1 MCMQRLED
9 AMCMQRSEDA
19 VCVCV
24 CARMRVRVCVHAEV
38 RGWLGEVS
46 SLLPLVASRDR
57 IHVAMLDAKRLCLPS
72 HLAGS
77 PCRAF

>member
-9 AMCMQRSEDA
+9 AVCVQRSEDA
-19 VCVCV
+19 VCVC
-24 CARMRVRVCVHAEV
+24 ARVRVCVHAEV

-77 PCRAF
+77 PWRAF